1 MNKNITLGI
10 ILVIILVV
18 GLWNP
23 TLLETLTNP
32 QTHKPKPKPPTPTEL
47 VEIINK
53 QLTEWIPLYKNMNSS
68 VIGIQK
74 LKTNLILMYEQI
86 ILMAIAQPIL
96 NANAPEVH
104 SEDIFKALMS
114 DETIKMLTVYNGL
127 RAMPLR

>member
-10 ILVIILVV
+10 IVVIILVV

-23 TLLETLTNP
+23 TLLETLTNHLP
-32 QTHKPKPKPPTPTEL
+32 HKPKLKPPTPREQ

-53 QLTEWIPLYKNMNSS
+53 QLTEWISLYKNMNNSA
-68 VIGIQK
+68 IGLQE
-74 LKTNLILMYEQI
+74 LNTNLILMLEQT
-86 ILMAIAQPIL
+86 ILMTIAQPIL